1 MGMAVSFNIGRQ
13 YYYIYDF
20 SRLFLPSTKIYMPR
34 YLVKRILFRRVIQRI
49 EVYIK
54 NNACLFAKYVNIIMQ
69 IASIWPISIQ
79 YQNAFTK

>member
-20 SRLFLPSTKIYMPR
+20 SRLFLPSTKIYIPR
-34 YLVKRILFRRVIQRI
+34 YLVKIILVGRVLQRI

-54 NNACLFAKYVNIIMQ
+54 TTLALLNIYVPIMQ

-79 YQNAFTK
+79 YQNAFTE

>member
-20 SRLFLPSTKIYMPR
+20 SRLFLPSTKIYIPR
-34 YLVKRILFRRVIQRI
+34 YLVKIILVGRVLQRI

-54 NNACLFAKYVNIIMQ
+54 TTLALLNIYVPIMQ

>member
-1 MGMAVSFNIGRQ
+1 MGIVVSFNIGRQ

-20 SRLFLPSTKIYMPR
+20 SRLFLRSTKIYIPR
-34 YLVKRILFRRVIQRI
+34 YLVKKILVGRVLQRI
-49 EVYIK
+49 EVYIRTTLALL
-54 NNACLFAKYVNIIMQ
+54 NMYVPIMQ